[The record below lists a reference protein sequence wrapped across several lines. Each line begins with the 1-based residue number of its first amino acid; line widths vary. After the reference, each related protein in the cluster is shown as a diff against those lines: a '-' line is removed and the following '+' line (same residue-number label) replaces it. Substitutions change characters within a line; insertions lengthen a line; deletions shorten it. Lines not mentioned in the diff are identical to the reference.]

1 MQDITPIILCGG
13 TGSRLWPMS
22 RTQSPKQFQPVGGS
36 GSLTFF
42 QATVQRHRS
51 KGYTKP
57 VVVTAVQHKQTVLQQ
72 LSQIQCDAT
81 VICEPMARN
90 TGPAVLAAALVL
102 AEDNL
107 DALMLILPADHMI
120 SGNLNTPI
128 LNMRQ
133 AATDGRIVTFGITP
147 TYPEIGYGY
156 ITDGGRFT
164 NYDGLH
170 SVAEFV
176 EKPPINKAVALVN
189 SGASYWASGISL
201 YAASTIIDEFAR
213 LEPNTHKA
221 VTQSVTCAERTDDTL
236 LLHPDSFRRA
246 VNEPTERV
254 IFERAKS
261 VALAPIDVEWSDV
274 GCWTSMHSIG
284 MADEDGNVFEGDVIA
299 VDTNNSLVRSDKR
312 LVAVVGM
319 SDVIVVDT
327 PDAVLVTA
335 RGKCQDVKKVVETLK
350 SETRRESVSHLS
362 RAHRWGT
369 SRQVMTSQD
378 YEMTV
383 LQINPGA
390 SISVDPLPG
399 RQMITSRGGLELFDG
414 FSRRKLA
421 EGERILLDVSETMSL
436 TNTSNDKVEVILVT
450 MSKSV
455 GTELQLDRM
464 PHAS

>member
-57 VVVTAVQHKQTVLQQ
+57 IVVTAVQHKQTVLQQ

-102 AEDNL
+102 ADETPDG
-107 DALMLILPADHMI
+107 LMLILPADHMI
-120 SGNLNTPI
+120 AGNLNTPI
-128 LNMRQ
+128 FNMRQ
-133 AATDGRIVTFGITP
+133 AASDGRIVTFGITP

-176 EKPPINKAVALVN
+176 EKPPISKAVALVN

-213 LEPNTHKA
+213 LEPKTHKA
-221 VTQSVTCAERTDDTL
+221 VSQAVTCAERSGDTL
-236 LLHPDSFRRA
+236 LLNPDSFRRA

-350 SETRRESVSHLS
+350 SETRRESVAHLS
-362 RAHRWGT
+362 REHHWGT
-369 SRQVMTSQD
+369 SRQVMTSKD

-383 LQINPGA
+383 LQINAGS
-390 SISVDPLPG
+390 SISIDPLPG
-399 RQMITSRGGLELFDG
+399 RQMITGRGELELFDG

-421 EGERILLDVSETMSL
+421 DGERILLDVSESMSL

-450 MSKSV
+450 MNKSV
-455 GTELQLDRM
+455 ATELQLDRM
-464 PHAS
+464 SHA